1 MGIIMSVSQRNKAI
15 IQALF
20 VTLLWSVSWVLI
32 KLTINEI
39 PPLTFAGLRYSIAF
53 LFLLPGVLLKRQS
66 IRKLT
71 KKEWGQL
78 LLLGLVY
85 YTFTQGGQFLSL
97 KYLDA
102 ITLSLMLNFTAPL
115 VAIIGLVVLQEPI
128 TRLQWGGLG
137 LFLFGVLIYFYPQ
150 TSVPKSMFG
159 LALATF
165 TVLSNALASVLG
177 RGINRERSLDPIVVT
192 GISMGFGA
200 ILLLSSGISIQG
212 LPPLSAKSWLLLII
226 LAAFNTAFAFWLW
239 NKSLQFLTAME
250 SSMINNTMLIQ
261 ISILAWLFLG
271 ERLTWTGVIGLV
283 IASIGTVLVNLKPA
297 IK

>member
-1 MGIIMSVSQRNKAI
+1 MSVSQRNKAI

-20 VTLLWSVSWVLI
+20 VTLLWSGSWVLI
-32 KLTINEI
+32 KSTINEI
-39 PPLTFAGLRYSIAF
+39 PPLTFAGLRYSIAS
-53 LFLLPGVLLKRQS
+53 LFLLPGVLRKRES

-85 YTFTQGGQFLSL
+85 YAFTQGGQFLSL

-102 ITLSLMLNFTAPL
+102 ITLSLMLNFSAPL
-115 VAIIGLVVLQEPI
+115 VAIIGLVALKEPI
-128 TRLQWGGLG
+128 TRLQWSGLG
-137 LFLFGVLIYFYPQ
+137 LFLIGALIYFYPQ
-150 TSVPKSMFG
+150 SSVPKSVLG
-159 LALATF
+159 LALGVF
-165 TVLSNALASVLG
+165 TVFSNAIASVMG

-200 ILLLSSGISIQG
+200 VLLLSSGISFQG
-212 LPPLSAKSWLLLII
+212 LPPLSGRSWLLLII

-239 NKSLQFLTAME
+239 NKSLQVLTAME
-250 SSMINNTMLIQ
+250 SSIINNTMLIQ

-271 ERLTWTGVIGLV
+271 ERLTWTGVIGLG

-297 IK
+297 TIKQ